1 MAKIIKRG
9 EEARKALES
18 GVNQLA
24 DTVKITLG
32 PKGRNVVLDKKFGT
46 PLITNDGVSIAKEI
60 ELDDPFEN
68 MGAQLVREVSTKT
81 NDVAGDGTTTATLL
95 AQAMI
100 REGLKNLAAG
110 ANPIVMKK
118 GMAKAVDAA
127 VAAIHQQSQKVNGTD
142 DIARVGTV
150 SSGDAFIGKL
160 IAEAMEKVS
169 ADGVITIEESKT
181 AETYSEVV
189 EGMMFDRGYITPYM
203 VTDTD
208 KMEALIDDAYILIT
222 DKKISVISDILPLL
236 EQLVQAGKKLFII
249 AEDVE
254 GEALSTLIVNRLRGT
269 LNVVCVKAPGFGD
282 RRKEMLQDIAI
293 LTGGQVI
300 SEELG
305 LTLKDATVDMLGR
318 ARQVKVTKENTIIV
332 DGMGDKQAIA
342 DRVAQI
348 RAQIGNTTSEYDRE
362 KLQERLAKMAGGVAV
377 IKVGAATETEMK
389 EKKLRIEDALNATKA
404 AVEEGIVA
412 GGGTIFVNII
422 PAVTALL
429 ANVEGDEK
437 TGVQIVAKAL
447 EEPIRQIAA
456 NAGLDGSVILEKVR
470 TSGKNGYGFD
480 AYKEEYCDMIASG
493 IVDPAKVTR
502 SALENAASVSGPN
515 DDGSRTALISP
526 DWTTGTNEAGLTIHS
541 VDPKTGIFA
550 RKSYEYQLLADG
562 ATVASGEFTP
572 KNNLGDIMP
581 NAGMDSW
588 STKSMKKIIGS
599 TNVPYPN
606 AVKYED
612 ATGTDKF
619 WDSGN
624 NGYMTS
630 SGTDK
635 LCTQAT
641 YPGMVGD
648 YCAQLAAKYA
658 VIAFAAGNLYTGDF
672 VMDGTVGYAQF
683 GQPYTYSARPAA
695 LKLKYAAEIGEINRV
710 KNDPPVSTGI
720 DKGRIFV
727 CIVEWSDRHAV
738 QSGTSVDKTTFWDP
752 ETVSSLNEG
761 KIIGY
766 GSAYITESHTGSMK
780 DLELPI
786 VYYEKTDTPP
796 TGNYT
801 LVISTATSY
810 LGDYLTGC
818 DANKLWVDDF
828 EWVY

>member
-60 ELDDPFEN
+60 ELEDPFEN

-127 VAAIHQQSQKVNGTD
+127 VAAIHEQSQKVNGTD

-404 AVEEGIVA
+404 AVQEGVVA
-412 GGGTIFVNII
+412 GGGTAPINAI
-422 PAVTALL
+422 PAVRELCDTL
-429 ANVEGDEK
+429 EGDER
-437 TGVQIVAKAL
+437 TGAKIVLKAL
-447 EEPIRQIAA
+447 EAPLRQIAK
-456 NAGLDGSVILEKVR
+456 NAGLEGSVIIDKIV
-470 TSGKNGYGFD
+470 SANKPNYGFD
-480 AYKEEYCDMIASG
+480 AQNEVFVDDMIAAG
-493 IVDPAKVTR
+493 IVDPTKVTR
-502 SALENAASVSGPN
+502 SALENAASV
-515 DDGSRTALISP
+515 AEMVL
-526 DWTTGTNEAGLTIHS
+526 TTESL
-541 VDPKTGIFA
+541 V
-550 RKSYEYQLLADG
+550 ADLP
-562 ATVASGEFTP
+562 EP
-572 KNNLGDIMP
+572 P
-581 NAGMDSW
+581 
-588 STKSMKKIIGS
+588 
-599 TNVPYPN
+599 
-606 AVKYED
+606 
-612 ATGTDKF
+612 
-619 WDSGN
+619 
-624 NGYMTS
+624 
-630 SGTDK
+630 
-635 LCTQAT
+635 
-641 YPGMVGD
+641 
-648 YCAQLAAKYA
+648 AAPA
-658 VIAFAAGNLYTGDF
+658 AAGGD
-672 VMDGTVGYAQF
+672 MGGMGGMY
-683 GQPYTYSARPAA
+683 
-695 LKLKYAAEIGEINRV
+695 
-710 KNDPPVSTGI
+710 
-720 DKGRIFV
+720 
-727 CIVEWSDRHAV
+727 
-738 QSGTSVDKTTFWDP
+738 
-752 ETVSSLNEG
+752 
-761 KIIGY
+761 
-766 GSAYITESHTGSMK
+766 
-780 DLELPI
+780 
-786 VYYEKTDTPP
+786 
-796 TGNYT
+796 
-801 LVISTATSY
+801 
-810 LGDYLTGC
+810 
-818 DANKLWVDDF
+818 
-828 EWVY
+828 